1 MKFKKTERG
10 QSLVELSISL
20 TFMLFVLA
28 GVVEF
33 GMAFFQFIQLRDA
46 AQEGALYGS
55 IHPTDTN
62 GIISRVRYSSSSP
75 VDLTNTTTVTV
86 PPPTIIGSAC
96 EGNSLQIDVYYDHV
110 VFMPFMSQ
118 ILGPK
123 RTLHA
128 TVIDTILSPMCP

>member
-55 IHPTDTN
+55 IHPVDTN

-75 VDLTNTTTVTV
+75 VDLTNTTTVRVT
-86 PPPTIIGSAC
+86 PTIIGSAC
-96 EGNSLQIDVYYDHV
+96 EGNGLQIDVYYDHV